1 MESEHRCFCELA
13 PLYAL
18 GLLSEGYRAWV
29 EAQIV
34 AEPDLATE
42 LAEIEAIVAAMPYG
56 NHQIPMAANL
66 KERLFQRIGRTV
78 PVSQLTPE
86 PASAFPGLVAR
97 LLERSATSLINR
109 SEVRHQAIKWE
120 RYKVPGVT
128 IARLHIDLVKREAVG
143 LFRAEPG
150 VRYPLHH
157 HADVEEIFMLQG
169 DLIIGNKVY
178 GSGDYIRSV
187 PSSTHAPETH
197 GGCMFFFRTSLH
209 DEILEEAQA

>member
-1 MESEHRCFCELA
+1 MDEHRCFCELA

-18 GLLSEGYRAWV
+18 GLLNEGDRAWV
-29 EAQIV
+29 ESQIV
-34 AEPDLATE
+34 VEPDLATE

-56 NHQIPMAANL
+56 NSQVPMSANL
-66 KERLFQRIGRTV
+66 KDRLFQRIGRTV
-78 PVSQLTPE
+78 PMTQPTQE
-86 PASAFPGLVAR
+86 PASAFPALVAR

-169 DLIIGNKVY
+169 DLIMGNKVY

-209 DEILEEAQA
+209 DEILEEVQA

>member
-18 GLLSEGYRAWV
+18 GLLSQGDRAWV

-56 NHQIPMAANL
+56 NPQVPMAADL
-66 KERLFQRIGRTV
+66 KDRLFQRIGRTL
-78 PVSQLTPE
+78 PTTQ
-86 PASAFPGLVAR
+86 PAQDSVSAFPGLVAR

-109 SEVRHQAIKWE
+109 SEVRYQSIKWE

-150 VRYPLHH
+150 LRYPLHH

-169 DLIIGNKVY
+169 DLIMGNKVY

-187 PSSTHAPETH
+187 PSSIHAPETR

>member
-1 MESEHRCFCELA
+1 MDEHRCFCELA

-18 GLLSEGYRAWV
+18 GLLSEGDRAWV

-34 AEPDLATE
+34 IEPDLAIE
-42 LAEIEAIVAAMPYG
+42 LAEIEAIVAAIPYG
-56 NHQIPMAANL
+56 NPPIPMAVNL
-66 KERLFQRIGRTV
+66 KDRLFQRIGRSV
-78 PVSQLTPE
+78 PLTQPAQD
-86 PASAFPGLVAR
+86 PASVFPGLVAR

-187 PSSTHAPETH
+187 PSSSHAPETQ

-209 DEILEEAQA
+209 DEILEEAQV

>member
-1 MESEHRCFCELA
+1 MDEHRCFCELA

-18 GLLSEGYRAWV
+18 GLLNQGDRAWV
-29 EAQIV
+29 EAQMV
-34 AEPDLATE
+34 VEPDLATE
-42 LAEIEAIVAAMPYG
+42 LAEIDAIVAAIPYG
-56 NHQIPMAANL
+56 NLQVPMAANL
-66 KERLFQRIGRTV
+66 KDRLFQRIGRVAPQPQPT
-78 PVSQLTPE
+78 QE
-86 PASAFPGLVAR
+86 PTSAFPALVAR

-109 SEVRHQAIKWE
+109 GEVRHQAIKWE

-169 DLIIGNKVY
+169 DLIMGNKVY

-209 DEILEEAQA
+209 DEILEEVEV

>member
-1 MESEHRCFCELA
+1 MDEHRCFCELA

-18 GLLSEGYRAWV
+18 GLLNEGDLAWV
-29 EAQIV
+29 ETQIV
-34 AEPDLATE
+34 ADQDLATE
-42 LAEIEAIVAAMPYG
+42 LAEIEAIVAAIPYG
-56 NHQIPMAANL
+56 IHQVQLPANL
-66 KERLFQRIGRTV
+66 KDRLFQRIGRTLP
-78 PVSQLTPE
+78 PVQSVQE
-86 PASAFPGLVAR
+86 SASAFPSLVAR

-150 VRYPLHH
+150 VRYPLHY

-169 DLIIGNKVY
+169 DLIMGNKVY

-209 DEILEEAQA
+209 DEILEEAQV